1 MNVGKVMM
9 AQQPSFSAKTKIHAP
24 ESLLSEE
31 DREYFEELGAK
42 IGKDTDTIEITIS
55 EPAPSK
61 MNPSVLIYNYS
72 SNTKIGN
79 AVTKKSMDIPFIK
92 DGVKNEQNSPLSY
105 LTKVFDRMIK

>member
-61 MNPSVLIYNYS
+61 MNPNVSTYKYS
-72 SNTKIGN
+72 EKATINGLNKI
-79 AVTKKSMDIPFIK
+79 THLDIPYIK
-92 DGVKNEQNSPLSY
+92 ENKKIEKTSPKNY
-105 LTKVFDRMIK
+105 LQRIFDRMM